1 MTIRNLIAAC
11 SIVGVFVVSPLLAAN
26 SARADS
32 LDISAQL
39 CWAIGKYDHAVY
51 FAEIEGREDR
61 QASFASL
68 MAISGIY
75 HRSLECRIQDIKSHR
90 STLAA
95 LTKQWRDSEF
105 EIVNTTFLSDL
116 DY

>member
-1 MTIRNLIAAC
+1 MTIRNLIASC
-11 SIVGVFVVSPLLAAN
+11 SVVGALVFSPLLAAN
-26 SARADS
+26 PASAS
-32 LDISAQL
+32 SNEVSAQL
-39 CWAIGKYDHAVY
+39 CWAIGKYDHTVY

-68 MAISGIY
+68 MEISGLS
-75 HRSLECRIQDIKSHR
+75 HRSLECRIQDLKSHR
-90 STLAA
+90 LARAA
-95 LTKQWRDSEF
+95 LMKQWQESEF

>member
-1 MTIRNLIAAC
+1 MGKRSMTTRTLIASCTILA
-11 SIVGVFVVSPLLAAN
+11 PLLAAN
-26 SARADS
+26 PVLAQSTDT
-32 LDISAQL
+32 AQL
-39 CWAIGKYDHAVY
+39 CWAIGKYDHTVY

-68 MAISGIY
+68 MEISGLY
-75 HRSLECRIQDIKSHR
+75 PQSVQCRIQDLKSHR
-90 STLAA
+90 LARA
-95 LTKQWRDSEF
+95 VLMKEWRQSEF

>member
-1 MTIRNLIAAC
+1 MTIRNLIASC
-11 SIVGVFVVSPLLAAN
+11 SIAGVLSPLLAA
-26 SARADS
+26 SPARADS
-32 LDISAQL
+32 SEISAQL
-39 CWAIGKYDHAVY
+39 CWAIGKYDHTVY

-68 MAISGIY
+68 MEISGLYPQSI
-75 HRSLECRIQDIKSHR
+75 ECRIQDLKSHR
-90 STLAA
+90 LARAA
-95 LTKQWRDSEF
+95 LMKQWRESEF